1 MRAVLQLDGSNV
13 TLQAMPGITC
23 CHININNSEKMR
35 VSYAFQLFGDTVLNE
50 LRFYKTELEARN
62 GSIEP
67 VLIFFK

>member
-1 MRAVLQLDGSNV
+1 
-13 TLQAMPGITC
+13 
-23 CHININNSEKMR
+23 MR